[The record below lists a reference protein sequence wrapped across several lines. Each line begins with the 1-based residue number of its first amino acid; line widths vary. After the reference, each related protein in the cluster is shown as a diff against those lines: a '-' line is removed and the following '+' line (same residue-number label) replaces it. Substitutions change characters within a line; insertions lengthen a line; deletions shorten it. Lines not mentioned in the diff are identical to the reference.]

1 MTALAWIFMLA
12 SVSFVA
18 VLMLWCFKRVLGAPT
33 EPAKEVE
40 DFHSA

>member
-1 MTALAWIFMLA
+1 MTALAWIFMLL
-12 SVSFVA
+12 SVSFVT
-18 VLMLWCFKRVLGAPT
+18 VLMLWCFKRVLGAPD